1 MVRICDIMHK
11 GVIFCYPND
20 SVKEVSKILH
30 TNGIRSVVVIDESGE
45 VWGLISRLEVINV
58 YGKDLDKIRAEE
70 IMRSFR
76 IEIDPQAPI
85 EEAIELMKKRKFEHL
100 IIVDPHAGPTR
111 PVGILSSNDIV
122 LYMSGLKIGSYEYLL
137 KMHKHD

>member
-20 SVKEVSKILH
+20 SVKEVTKILH

-45 VWGLISRLEVINV
+45 VWGLISRLEVISV
-58 YGKDLDKIRAEE
+58 YGKDIVKIKAED
-70 IMRSFR
+70 IMRPFR
-76 IEIDPQAPI
+76 IEINPQAPI

-100 IIVDPHAGPTR
+100 IITDPHAGPTR
-111 PVGILSSNDIV
+111 PVGVLSSVDIV
-122 LYMSGLKIGSYEYLL
+122 RYMSGLKTGDFEYFL